1 MTKKLHKIP
10 RLGLTGGIGSGKS
23 TALAYLHEF
32 GAAVISSDDIVHEL
46 YAREDIVAAIRERYG
61 ERVMAGA
68 NVDRRILA
76 RIVFKDL
83 DELQWLE
90 DLLHPHV
97 RTTVDAWAAGQLKAR
112 PRPALIVAEVPLLF
126 ETGMSSVF
134 DYVMLITA
142 PEDVRRRRL
151 TAKLTESEFAR
162 RLAQQMPEEEKV
174 ARSDFVFVNT
184 GARKALREFAQE
196 AVANILV
203 ASEAAEAARIAQAA
217 EAAEGGEPQR

>member
-23 TALAYLHEF
+23 TALAYLHEL
-32 GAAVISSDDIVHEL
+32 GAAVISSDNIVHEL
-46 YAREDIVAAIRERYG
+46 YGREDIIAAIRERYG
-61 ERVMAGA
+61 ERVIAGA
-68 NVDRRILA
+68 GVDRRVLG

-83 DELQWLE
+83 AELQWLE
-90 DLLHPHV
+90 ELLHPHV
-97 RTTVDAWAAGQLKAR
+97 RVTVDAWAKGQLKAR
-112 PRPALIVAEVPLLF
+112 PRPALIAAEVPLLF
-126 ETGMSSVF
+126 ETGMNGVF

-174 ARSDFVFVNT
+174 ARSDFVFVNNGT
-184 GARKALREFAQE
+184 RKALREFVQD
-196 AVANILV
+196 AVANVL
-203 ASEAAEAARIAQAA
+203 AAAEAAEAAAAA
-217 EAAEGGEPQR
+217 EAAGEQSR